1 MVDKTRGYT
10 ATSTLLSRSSFGR
23 VKNCL
28 FPSFFCL
35 CKCTLNQDF
44 PFTRKSY
51 WFCYHVEKVSS
62 NSWSSEKK
70 ARENPNLDRYRGKHC
85 PQSFRGSGAKCQLHF
100 RAPSFSFFRG
110 GPDWDPKRRRGRE
123 RRLVCRVDR
132 QMINSAQFV
141 RVSMYKGA
149 FRKSKC
155 KKNKTSQFFKVERA
169 QMNPRTFLGACT
181 RLLVQI
187 PRLWNAQE

>member
-1 MVDKTRGYT
+1 MHFKSRFPVYT
-10 ATSTLLSRSSFGR
+10 EVILVLLSRWESILKL
-23 VKNCL
+23 VKL
-28 FPSFFCL
+28 RKEGEGESKSRQISRKTLPPKFSGVWGEMSVAFPSSIVFIFSGGAWL
-35 CKCTLNQDF
+35 
-44 PFTRKSY
+44 R
-51 WFCYHVEKVSS
+51 
-62 NSWSSEKK
+62 SEAK
-70 ARENPNLDRYRGKHC
+70 ARKGE
-85 PQSFRGSGAKCQLHF
+85 
-100 RAPSFSFFRG
+100 
-110 GPDWDPKRRRGRE
+110 E
-123 RRLVCRVDR
+123 TRVSIDR

-141 RVSMYKGA
+141 RASMYKGA